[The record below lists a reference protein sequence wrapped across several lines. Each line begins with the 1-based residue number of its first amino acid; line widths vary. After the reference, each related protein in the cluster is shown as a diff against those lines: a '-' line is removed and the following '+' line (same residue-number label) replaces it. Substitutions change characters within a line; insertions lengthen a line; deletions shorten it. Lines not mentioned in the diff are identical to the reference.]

1 MHKTINAT
9 ACERGAVRIKKLI
22 YWVQAVRPQFFVAS
36 LLPALIGIR
45 LASHDVRIDWFIAVL
60 SIVGAVG
67 VQLATNVA
75 NDYYDYLQGVDEGGA
90 SSGSRVIQE
99 GKLLPEEMKRCFL
112 MAYGACILIGIPI
125 ILHCGWPVLLFG
137 LAGLFVSF
145 FYVGPPLRLEH
156 HGWGEVAVG
165 TSMGPLI
172 MLGAYYVQTGRVGF
186 PQFFVSLPL
195 GVLAGGILYVQS
207 LPDLDHDRR
216 HGKVTLVARLGARL
230 AAWGVGVMW
239 LAAYLLTAAALSAG
253 IVSRQI
259 LWVYLSLPA
268 AVVMTLSSI
277 RKIADLTKAG
287 WEGKLMVGLYLYCAV
302 VYLISV

>member
-1 MHKTINAT
+1 MH
-9 ACERGAVRIKKLI
+9 IKKLN

-45 LASHDVRIDWFIAVL
+45 LASHDVSINWVIAAL
-60 SIVGAVG
+60 SIAGAVG
-67 VQLATNVA
+67 VHFATNVA
-75 NDYYDYLQGVDEGGA
+75 NDYYDHLQGVDEGGA

-99 GKLLPEEMKRCFL
+99 GKLLPEELKRCFL
-112 MAYGACILIGIPI
+112 IAYGVCILIGIPI
-125 ILHCGWPVLLFG
+125 ILSCGWPVLLFG

-145 FYVGPPLRLEH
+145 FYVGPPLRLEY
-156 HGWGEVAVG
+156 HGWGEAAVG
-165 TSMGPLI
+165 IGMGPLI
-172 MLGAYYVQTGRVGF
+172 VLGSYYVQTGHVGF
-186 PQFFVSLPL
+186 PQFFISLPI
-195 GVLAGGILYVQS
+195 GVLVAGILYVQS

-216 HGKVTLVARLGARL
+216 HGKVTLLARLGARR

-239 LAAYLLTAAALSAG
+239 LVAYLLTAAVLFTG
-253 IVSRQI
+253 IVSKSI
-259 LWVYLSLPA
+259 LWIYLSLPA

-277 RKIADLTKAG
+277 RKVEDLTKAS